1 MNSPLHNSIKSFWT
15 SERPEASKETR
26 RAIRDDK
33 IATATLLLAALTPI
47 AALITVLATR

>member
-15 SERPEASKETR
+15 REHPETSKDLR
-26 RAIRDDK
+26 KAIRDDK

-47 AALITVLATR
+47 ALLVTVITR

>member
-15 SERPEASKETR
+15 PEPIEASKDSR

-33 IATATLLLAALTPI
+33 IATATLLLAAITPI
-47 AALITVLATR
+47 ALLITVLATR